1 VSRKVTSRNP
11 DDVEN
16 AAAPT
21 IRPRV
26 RSMQNPLDRMLYHPL
41 SARLARLLAHTPI
54 TPNMVSIMGGL
65 AIVFAGFAY
74 IQPGWPFAALI
85 GLSIHM
91 LWHVLDGADGDLARL
106 TGQASP
112 AGEIV
117 DGLCDYAGH
126 IVLYVLLAA
135 ATVDS
140 IGWTAWLLFGAA
152 GVSRILQASFHEA
165 QRRQFLDWVYG
176 VTWLRTSLHQTPP
189 TRARRLGRAYLA
201 LVNRL
206 APGDTHIDQAIA
218 DPARRD
224 AVRADL
230 LTRGWT
236 ALAGSPLL
244 GANYRTEALGASML
258 VGSPLWYV
266 LYEAVILNLLLA
278 HAVRQSQRNLAAIRA
293 AL

>member
-1 VSRKVTSRNP
+1 MKSQDPNTVGSDANP
-11 DDVEN
+11 ARAV
-16 AAAPT
+16 
-21 IRPRV
+21 RV
-26 RSMQNPLDRMLYHPL
+26 REMQNPLDRMLYHPL
-41 SARLARLLAHTPI
+41 SARLARFLARTPAS
-54 TPNMVSIMGGL
+54 PNMVSVAGGL
-65 AIVFAGFAY
+65 AIILAGFAY
-74 IQPGWPFAALI
+74 IQPGWPLLAVL
-85 GLSIHM
+85 GLLIHM
-91 LWHVLDGADGDLARL
+91 SWHVLDGADGDLARL

-135 ATVDS
+135 ATFDS

-176 VTWLRTSLHQTPP
+176 VPWLRTSLHQTPP
-189 TRARRLGRAYLA
+189 TRARRLGHAYLA

-244 GANYRTEALGASML
+244 GANYRTLALGASML
-258 VGSPLWYV
+258 AGSPLWYV